1 MERADIHPS
10 RDELSGYWKDTLETA
25 DRVRMSRHLEECEY
39 CSQIIRELEELDR
52 VERDMTNVNPSLR
65 SEAAAQKLYRRLFSG
80 QAIQLDSRDQM
91 QPTDYHL
98 AADGKQSIRPLVE
111 NLATVFSSQPEIV
124 LKVMRDNR
132 VNRTYLHLIA
142 DNPALSSHVLVEA
155 PQTNNSYVTDDTG
168 CAEIEN
174 SDSFDAA
181 SAKWQVKLPS
191 AEFSLKPLVTEP
203 DRVEY
208 ENETVLETDRGDK
221 VKLTFEGKT
230 TGKQIRLEVLS
241 LEGQPVGEP
250 LVAAISVDDITSAHR
265 GKAGKP
271 IFVNIDKLPTAVQ
284 IRIYR

>member
-10 RDELSGYWKDTLETA
+10 RDELSGYWKNTLETA
-25 DRVRMSRHLEECEY
+25 DGVRISQHLEECEF

-52 VERDMTNVNPSLR
+52 IESEIAIVSPSPR
-65 SEAAAQKLYRRLFSG
+65 SVAAAQSLFRRLFSG
-80 QAIQLDSRDQM
+80 QAIQLDSRDQI

-98 AADGKQSIRPLVE
+98 AADGKQSARPAVE
-111 NLATVFSSQPEIV
+111 NLATVFSSEPEIV

-142 DNPALSSHVLVEA
+142 DNPALSSHVLVESLET
-155 PQTNNSYVTDDTG
+155 QRSYVTDG
-168 CAEIEN
+168 SGQAEIE
-174 SDSFDAA
+174 DFAGFDAA

-191 AEFSLKPLVTEP
+191 AEFSLKPLVVDP

-221 VKLTFEGKT
+221 VKLTFEGKAS
-230 TGKQIRLEVLS
+230 GKQIRLEVLS
-241 LEGQPVGEP
+241 LEGQTVGEP
-250 LVAAISVDDITSAHR
+250 LVAAISVDEITSAHR

-271 IFVNIDKLPTAVQ
+271 IIVNLDKLPTAVQ